1 MKCKRHLS
9 DLSST
14 VGVCASCLRDRL
26 FALIAAQAQVQARAH
41 SEAQTQAQSRDD
53 PRKSD
58 PNIKPPPLV
67 FPRSVSPYV
76 SRRKSDEATWQ
87 QRQHQ
92 NSCQDRRFYST
103 PQVGPATSS
112 TASASA
118 SAPTSFTAGGSYW
131 KKNGRFSL
139 FSNLFRSRSEK
150 LESDPRVSTR
160 EPSAAATTSTTAAS
174 TSSSSPSWFSAIFAG
189 RIKKKSRLFVYDE
202 STVERKPRPR
212 ADRGMSPARTGDSDE
227 ECERSPPVSGYST
240 ETWRSPAFQ
249 VRRTRHGHS
258 RNVSGIAFCLSP
270 LVRASPNRHWSQ
282 KGMPP
287 DIAIAGE
294 LRAPG
299 KFCKNRSRK
308 LVDFGRVNHNRW
320 FVWPLILNSVTV
332 DECLCESTVLP
343 LSHYIFFV

>member
-1 MKCKRHLS
+1 MRCKRHLS

-26 FALIAAQAQVQARAH
+26 FALIAAQAQAQARAQ
-41 SEAQTQAQSRDD
+41 SEAQTQAQSLDD

-58 PNIKPPPLV
+58 PNIKPPPLL

-87 QRQHQ
+87 QRRQ
-92 NSCQDRRFYST
+92 NCHQDRRFYST

-112 TASASA
+112 ITSTTTSSAAASFSSA
-118 SAPTSFTAGGSYW
+118 GSYW

-139 FSNLFRSRSEK
+139 LSNLFRSRSEK

-160 EPSAAATTSTTAAS
+160 EPSAATTTTFTTTATTAAS
-174 TSSSSPSWFSAIFAG
+174 TSSSSPSWFAAIFAG
-189 RIKKKSRLFVYDE
+189 RTKKKSRLFVYDE
-202 STVERKPRPR
+202 CTVERKPRPR

-227 ECERSPPVSGYST
+227 DCERSPPVSGCST

-270 LVRASPNRHWSQ
+270 LVRASPSRHWSQ

-287 DIAIAGE
+287 DIAISGE
-294 LRAPG
+294 VRAPG

-308 LVDFGRVNHNRW
+308 LVDFGRVNHNR
-320 FVWPLILNSVTV
+320 
-332 DECLCESTVLP
+332 
-343 LSHYIFFV
+343 

>member
-26 FALIAAQAQVQARAH
+26 LALIAAQAQAQSRAQ

-87 QRQHQ
+87 QQRLHR
-92 NSCQDRRFYST
+92 NCHQDRRFYST

-150 LESDPRVSTR
+150 LESDPRVSTC
-160 EPSAAATTSTTAAS
+160 EPSAATATTTTTTATTAAS
-174 TSSSSPSWFSAIFAG
+174 TSSSSPSWFAAIFAG
-189 RIKKKSRLFVYDE
+189 RTKKKSRLFVYDE

-227 ECERSPPVSGYST
+227 DCERSPPVSGYST

-249 VRRTRHGHS
+249 LRRTRHGHS

-270 LVRASPNRHWSQ
+270 LVRASPNRNWSQ
-282 KGMPP
+282 KGMPL
-287 DIAIAGE
+287 DIAISGE
-294 LRAPG
+294 VRAPG

-308 LVDFGRVNHNRW
+308 LVDFGRVNHNR
-320 FVWPLILNSVTV
+320 
-332 DECLCESTVLP
+332 
-343 LSHYIFFV
+343 